1 MNANLWFC
9 VCHARTSREMLL
21 KTERI
26 EHGGRQYQ
34 IILPFDEGDRH
45 GEHMDAPVL
54 GFIGDEVLFLHM

>member
-9 VCHARTSREMLL
+9 VCHARMSCETER

-34 IILPFDEGDRH
+34 IILPFDESDRH
-45 GEHMDAPVL
+45 GEHMDAPAL

>member
-1 MNANLWFC
+1 MNTYLWFC
-9 VCHARTSREMLL
+9 VCHARTTREMLL

-34 IILPFDEGDRH
+34 LVLPFDESDRH